1 MSHMQT
7 IISDIQRAAKV
18 IAESE
23 CIIITAG
30 AGMGVDSG
38 LPDFRGSQG
47 FWKAYPYYATQG
59 FSFVDVASPELFS
72 SDPAFAWGFYGH
84 RTNLYRNTS
93 PHDGFYCIKKWIQQH
108 SKEYFVVTSNVDGQF
123 QKAGFDENHLLEIH
137 GSIHWLQCA
146 HPCCRELW
154 ENHETFKVDTAT
166 MRASRYPACPF
177 CDEVSRPNILMFDD
191 ASWISDRKNQQLYK
205 FRQFR
210 KANQGNKTVVIEIG
224 AGTAI
229 PTIRN
234 LSEEIAGETDSL
246 IIRINPRESEVTN
259 PHISLTGGAM
269 AAICEID
276 TMLDNVR

>member
-1 MSHMQT
+1 MKHAAK
-7 IISDIQRAAKV
+7 IISE
-18 IAESE
+18 AES
-23 CIIITAG
+23 IIITAG

-38 LPDFRGSQG
+38 LPDFRGDQG
-47 FWKAYPYYATQG
+47 FWKAYPYYAAQG
-59 FSFVDVASPELFS
+59 ISFVDAATAKQFS

-84 RTNLYRNTS
+84 RANLYQNTS
-93 PHDGFYCIKKWIQQH
+93 PHDGFYCLKRWIQQYD
-108 SKEYFVVTSNVDGQF
+108 KEYFVVTSNVDGQF

-154 ENHETFKVDTAT
+154 ENHEIFKVDTAT
-166 MRASRYPACPF
+166 MRASRYPVCPF

-191 ASWISDRKNQQLYK
+191 SAWISDRKNLQLYK
-205 FRQFR
+205 FRQLR
-210 KANQGNKTVVIEIG
+210 ERNKGRKTVVIEIG

-234 LSEEIAGETDSL
+234 LSEEIGSETDSL
-246 IIRINPRESEVTN
+246 IIRINPRKSEVTS
-259 PHISLTGGAM
+259 PHISLPRGAM

-276 TMLDNVR
+276 KSLDNLT